1 MEMVYSIGDRD
12 KFSYETFSV
21 RSLRFLAIS
30 HLKIETRE
38 LLS

>member
-1 MEMVYSIGDRD
+1 MVYSRVGDRD
-12 KFSYETFSV
+12 KFSYETFSI

-38 LLS
+38 FFS